1 MTMVI
6 ESPGVSRKADAYAL
20 IGLTPLLIG
29 SLVLVATLP
38 QKSAENML
46 TQLFVLLFVVLAGF
60 DVITW
65 RVPNLLVYPFI
76 VFTLLSTALLDF
88 SFLDNSLLGGG
99 ACLLLMFALAVI
111 GRGTMG
117 MGDVKAGCLAGCM
130 LGLRFGIASLVLGF
144 AAGAVVALPLLL
156 LRIRSRKDSIPLTPF
171 LAAGA
176 IFLIVLVGPT
186 FTQTI

>member
-1 MTMVI
+1 MTMAI
-6 ESPGVSRKADAYAL
+6 DGARISRKADVYAL
-20 IGLTPLLIG
+20 VGLTPLLIG
-29 SLVLVATLP
+29 ALVLVATLP
-38 QKSAENML
+38 QKPAENML
-46 TQLFVLLFVVLAGF
+46 IQLFVLLLVVLAAF
-60 DVITW
+60 DVVTW

-76 VFTLLSTALLDF
+76 VFALVSTALLDV
-88 SFLDNSLLGGG
+88 SFLDNALLGGG
-99 ACLLLMFALAVI
+99 ACLLVMFVLAVI

-130 LGLRFGIASLVLGF
+130 LGLRFGIAALVLGF

-176 IFLIVLVGPT
+176 IFVIVLVGPT